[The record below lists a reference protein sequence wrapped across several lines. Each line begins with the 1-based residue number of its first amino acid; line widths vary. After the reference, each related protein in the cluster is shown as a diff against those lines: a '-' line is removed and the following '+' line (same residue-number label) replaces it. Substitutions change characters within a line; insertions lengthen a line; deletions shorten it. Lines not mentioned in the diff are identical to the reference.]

1 MNRGSSLS
9 IREYE
14 IKRMRGFV
22 PTERTALKRLP
33 KRASY
38 QRKIIYDILDEGF
51 ICHVGFVSD
60 GQPVVIPTAY
70 GRVAEM
76 LYIHGSAASRML
88 RSLAGG
94 IPVCVTVT
102 LVDGLVLARSVFHHS
117 MNYRSVVIFGTAI
130 VVGDKKE
137 KLRALRSFSEHV
149 LPGRWADVRE
159 PNEPELKQTL
169 VLRIPLR
176 EASAKIRSGAP
187 VDEES
192 DYNLHVWAGE
202 LPLRIVP
209 GTPIR
214 DPRSD
219 IEVPIPSYLNNIVTR
234 FRAYGQKMA
243 SNDHSLRPKFRY
255 RIV

>member
-1 MNRGSSLS
+1 M
-9 IREYE
+9 
-14 IKRMRGFV
+14 KPPKFV
-22 PTERTALKRLP
+22 PTERTILKRLP

-38 QRKIIYDILDEGF
+38 QRKIIYKILDEGF
-51 ICHVGFVSD
+51 ICHVGFVD
-60 GQPVVIPTAY
+60 RDHPVVIPTAY
-70 GRVAEM
+70 GRVADT

-88 RSLAGG
+88 RSLATR

-130 VVGDKKE
+130 AVRDKKE
-137 KLRALRSFSEHV
+137 KLHALRSFSEQV

-159 PNEPELKQTL
+159 PNKAELKQTL

-176 EASAKIRSGAP
+176 EASAKIRTGAP

-192 DYNLHVWAGE
+192 DYSLRVWAGE

-214 DPRSD
+214 DPRSEFD
-219 IEVPIPSYLNNIVTR
+219 VPIPSYFNNIMAR
-234 FRAYGQKMA
+234 FRA
-243 SNDHSLRPKFRY
+243 
-255 RIV
+255 